1 MASELWHQN
10 MDAVVNIAEGIL
22 SEVEEMH
29 WPRRVAVLAEAIIEL
44 AKTYPDGCRV
54 SDVS

>member
-10 MDAVVNIAEGIL
+10 LDAVVNIAEGIL